1 MPTAK
6 RSVSTWWTPISKNL
20 QLRVGRLL
28 KAHGLKG
35 AIKLELYTDSPN
47 ERFVPGAVLDL
58 QVPET
63 SPWFGKTVTV
73 TELRWYNTSPVIFLE
88 GIDDRNKAEELIKAI
103 LLVNADSKDLPAE
116 EDAWY
121 DHQLTGLNVVRDGV
135 VIGQVIRV
143 EHLPAQDRLVVKF
156 EDREVFV
163 PFVKAIVPEVNIT
176 AGTVTVTPPNG
187 LFEELTEGE

>member
-1 MPTAK
+1 M
-6 RSVSTWWTPISKNL
+6 
-20 QLRVGRLL
+20 
-28 KAHGLKG
+28 
-35 AIKLELYTDSPN
+35 
-47 ERFVPGAVLDL
+47 PGAVLDL

-103 LLVNADSKDLPAE
+103 LLVNADSDDLPAE

-121 DHQLTGLNVVRDGV
+121 DHQLIGLKVERDGQ

-143 EHLPAQDRLVVKF
+143 EHLPAQDRLVVQF

-163 PFVKAIVPEVNIT
+163 PFVKEIVPEVNIT
-176 AGTVTVTPPNG
+176 TGKVTVTPPNG
-187 LFEELTEGE
+187 LFEELPEAE

>member
-1 MPTAK
+1 M
-6 RSVSTWWTPISKNL
+6 
-20 QLRVGRLL
+20 
-28 KAHGLKG
+28 
-35 AIKLELYTDSPN
+35 
-47 ERFVPGAVLDL
+47 PGAVLDL
-58 QVPET
+58 QVPKT

-103 LLVNADSKDLPAE
+103 LLLNADSDDLPAE

-121 DHQLTGLNVVRDGV
+121 DHQLIGLKVERDGQ

-143 EHLPAQDRLVVKF
+143 EHLPAQDRLVVQF

-163 PFVKAIVPEVNIT
+163 PFVKEIVPEVNIT
-176 AGTVTVTPPNG
+176 TGKVTVTPPNG
-187 LFEELTEGE
+187 LFEELPEAE

>member
-1 MPTAK
+1 M
-6 RSVSTWWTPISKNL
+6 
-20 QLRVGRLL
+20 
-28 KAHGLKG
+28 
-35 AIKLELYTDSPN
+35 
-47 ERFVPGAVLDL
+47 LDL

-73 TELRWYNTSPVIFLE
+73 TELRWYNTSPVIFLD
-88 GIDDRNKAEELIKAI
+88 GIDDRDKAEALIKAI
-103 LLVNADSKDLPAE
+103 LLVNADTEALPTE

-121 DHQLTGLNVVRDGV
+121 DHQLIGLKVQRDGE
-135 VIGQVIRV
+135 VIGQVVRV

-163 PFVKAIVPEVNIT
+163 PFVKEIVPEVNIT
-176 AGTVTVTPPNG
+176 TGTVTVTPPNG